1 MENKMKYNKIIQIFI
16 NPCKQKNILR
26 SHNHW
31 HQDELKNAGNTTN
44 IKQDSPRMTN
54 LENI

>member
-31 HQDELKNAGNTTN
+31 HQDELKNAGNTAN
-44 IKQDSPRMTN
+44 IKQDSQYIK
-54 LENI
+54 ENDN